1 MLDLA
6 ILGQAD
12 HFIGNCISSFT
23 AFAKRERDAANK
35 SSSFWS
41 FPPKKKAA
49 GKDEL
54 WATKKMKQNKINS
67 NNSREMGMLGGGGGV
82 GEGGNWGGGGVLRS
96 LRMNLQS
103 DKSVLFSYAYV

>member
-54 WATKKMKQNKINS
+54 
-67 NNSREMGMLGGGGGV
+67 
-82 GEGGNWGGGGVLRS
+82 
-96 LRMNLQS
+96 
-103 DKSVLFSYAYV
+103 

>member
-1 MLDLA
+1 MKFVRQPQPADPMLDLA
-6 ILGQAD
+6 LLGQAD

-54 WATKKMKQNKINS
+54 
-67 NNSREMGMLGGGGGV
+67 
-82 GEGGNWGGGGVLRS
+82 
-96 LRMNLQS
+96 
-103 DKSVLFSYAYV
+103 

>member
-54 WATKKMKQNKINS
+54 WATEKMKQNKINS
-67 NNSREMGMLGGGGGV
+67 NNSREMGMVGVGVGKEGIGGGGGV
-82 GEGGNWGGGGVLRS
+82 VAILENESPVR
-96 LRMNLQS
+96 
-103 DKSVLFSYAYV
+103 